1 MEIEYGKNNKSICK
15 KGFYFF
21 TSCKKNLQQG
31 LTKAKPSPSKHE
43 VKESTRK
50 VVKEVQGHKQ

>member
-1 MEIEYGKNNKSICK
+1 
-15 KGFYFF
+15 
-21 TSCKKNLQQG
+21 LQQG